1 LLAQACV
8 QCGAPLTE
16 PEPIEPRYHV
26 QRAGAQPSPA
36 GGAAPDPA
44 PGAGLPRD
52 IPSLDE
58 SAQVWYCKIGGQT
71 VGPCL
76 AADIRDAF
84 AKGQINGE
92 ASVGVRG
99 HKAWYPIRSLPQFA
113 QMITGVGLA
122 PSPRAASLRPGPA
135 GAPPPGPAAGTA
147 AAGQG
152 AGVAPGPGAPPAP
165 TSACQPAPGAAP
177 PGRPTTSAT
186 GQREDETLVV
196 PPLPPP
202 SLMEVGNQTA
212 QVHDPAVA
220 AWRAEV
226 AALRR
231 KLWILGALTALLGLC
246 SAVLLALLLSG

>member
-1 LLAQACV
+1 V

-26 QRAGAQPSPA
+26 QRAGGPASPA
-36 GGAAPDPA
+36 GGAAPGPA

-122 PSPRAASLRPGPA
+122 PSPRAPSQLPGPA
-135 GAPPPGPAAGTA
+135 GPPPPAAGA
-147 AAGQG
+147 PASGG
-152 AGVAPGPGAPPAP
+152 RPPPAPGPGAGAQASPFPSAP
-165 TSACQPAPGAAP
+165 VATSEGQPTP
-177 PGRPTTSAT
+177 SAL
-186 GQREDETLVV
+186 GQREDATLVV

-202 SLMEVGNQTA
+202 SLMEVGNRTA

-231 KLWILGALTALLGLC
+231 KLWILGALTALLALC
-246 SAVLLALLLSG
+246 SAALLALLLSG